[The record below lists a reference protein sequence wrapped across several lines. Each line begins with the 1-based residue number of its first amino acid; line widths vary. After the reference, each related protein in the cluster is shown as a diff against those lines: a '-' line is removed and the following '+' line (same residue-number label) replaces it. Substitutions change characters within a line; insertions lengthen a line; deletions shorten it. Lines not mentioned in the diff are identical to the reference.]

1 MASPR
6 SSSSSFPQHC
16 KYDVFLSFRELLE
29 AIENSRISIV
39 VFSKNY
45 AFSTWCLNE
54 LVKILEWRKK
64 GQIMLPIF
72 YKVDP
77 SEVRNQKGKFGEAF
91 EKHEQNF
98 NMNEVQRW
106 RVALEEAGNTR
117 GLHYKKEYHQYPF
130 IQEIFEEISSFV
142 DIKKSNQHRAYNS
155 EADINGER
163 QMECEIRV
171 LRIWD
176 AVNTVNDHNLISLDM
191 ILVDEEGKLLHASI
205 RKNLAQRYRPLLNE
219 GCVYVIK
226 NFIVEEYTGK
236 YRHVHNPQKILFTST
251 TSVSKIDG
259 LYHSIPQY
267 QFELAD
273 YETIVSRCHD
283 TTYLTDVIGILESI
297 GIVEEINSNDRLT
310 KIRKI
315 RLLLEEKR
323 YVQTNLWGKTAL
335 QIDDDVYKSNRDPFI
350 VIVTSTIVK
359 TYKGEYHLSSTC
371 ATKLYINLDIPEV
384 TRVRDKLHN
393 TIKGSPR
400 VADGELPLHD
410 RKTIAELK
418 DLEWNSKTQ
427 DMVVTCQAK
436 IVNVNNRCGWYYNA
450 CHKCKKKVKP
460 SKGVLWCEHCK
471 VEPKSAVPR
480 YRIQTKVEDE
490 TGSTT
495 FILFDRES
503 EKFISKT
510 AKELAEMKEKDLN
523 DNSLPWEIGNIVG
536 KECLFQLRLD
546 KYNLKHGREDY
557 TVSRIFEP
565 DISHKQNASYEV
577 EIQKENKYAFVGK
590 SENHNSFNNQLIEV
604 SETSVKC
611 DALTAAKIVEDLQS
625 DDNNM
630 PIQIPHKRGQTTKQ
644 NVSKKK
650 KI

>member
-1 MASPR
+1 
-6 SSSSSFPQHC
+6 
-16 KYDVFLSFRELLE
+16 
-29 AIENSRISIV
+29 
-39 VFSKNY
+39 
-45 AFSTWCLNE
+45 
-54 LVKILEWRKK
+54 
-64 GQIMLPIF
+64 
-72 YKVDP
+72 
-77 SEVRNQKGKFGEAF
+77 
-91 EKHEQNF
+91 
-98 NMNEVQRW
+98 MNEVQRW

-371 ATKLYINLDIPEV
+371 ATKLYINLDIPE
-384 TRVRDKLHN
+384 
-393 TIKGSPR
+393 
-400 VADGELPLHD
+400 
-410 RKTIAELK
+410 
-418 DLEWNSKTQ
+418 
-427 DMVVTCQAK
+427 
-436 IVNVNNRCGWYYNA
+436 
-450 CHKCKKKVKP
+450 
-460 SKGVLWCEHCK
+460 
-471 VEPKSAVPR
+471 
-480 YRIQTKVEDE
+480 
-490 TGSTT
+490 
-495 FILFDRES
+495 
-503 EKFISKT
+503 
-510 AKELAEMKEKDLN
+510 DLN

-644 NVSKKK
+644 NITG
-650 KI
+650 KILWNPKASSSFYLRF